1 MKIKLF
7 AAVIF
12 TIITMVVQSQP
23 VKEHGQ
29 LKVIGTK
36 LTDAK
41 GQPIALHGMS
51 LGWHN
56 LWPRFYNKGVVKTL
70 YKNWNSTVVRAS
82 MGIEL
87 NNKGY
92 FIHSL
97 ILTRF
102 TWPLMIMVHMPA

>member
-1 MKIKLF
+1 MRIKF
-7 AAVIF
+7 FITVILA
-12 TIITMVVQSQP
+12 IITMAVQSQP

-29 LKVIGTK
+29 LKVVGTQ

-41 GQPIALHGMS
+41 GQAIALHGMS

-70 YKNWNSTVVRAS
+70 YKDWNSTVVRAS

-92 FIHSL
+92 LKDPVNSK
-97 ILTRF
+97 IL
-102 TWPLMIMVHMPA
+102 MKNVIDA